1 MVYNL
6 TKILQFKYTRS
17 AYQTGISHW
26 EEIFMRDKSVMCLE
40 DKSDCV
46 MSSFQFAYGLFSVFK
61 SEAALSW
68 LQAEAH
74 YIKKPNSLINRSCFM
89 LHIHHEATSLFS
101 SL

>member
-6 TKILQFKYTRS
+6 TKILPFENTRS
-17 AYQTGISHW
+17 AYQAGISHW
-26 EEIFMRDKSVMCLE
+26 EEFFMPDKSVMCLE
-40 DKSDCV
+40 AKCDCV

-61 SEAALSW
+61 SEAAHSW

-89 LHIHHEATSLFS
+89 LHIHHKATSLFS

>member
-6 TKILQFKYTRS
+6 TKILQFKNTRS
-17 AYQTGISHW
+17 AYQAWISHS
-26 EEIFMRDKSVMCLE
+26 EEIFMPDKSAMCLE
-40 DKSDCV
+40 DKCDCV

-61 SEAALSW
+61 SGAALSW

-89 LHIHHEATSLFS
+89 LHIHHKATSLFS